1 MKYFDFTFP
10 TPAENLAGDE
20 ALMDLCENGL
30 EGEILRF
37 WEPQTPFVVLGYANQ
52 AAREV
57 NLEACKKEAIPVF
70 RRYSGG
76 GTVVQGPGCLNYSL
90 ILRIDGEYNRMF
102 ELKRHGFMPSV
113 AHPLRTISGTNS
125 FILELQAA
133 AILSLLN
140 TGVQILGHT
149 DLSLRNLKFSGNAQR
164 RLRNSLIFHGTFLLD
179 FDISLIEKLLPMP
192 SKQPRY
198 RENRSHADFLTN
210 LNLPAADVKLALRR
224 IWNAEEALTNVP
236 TEKVRELVSSRYS
249 RDEWNLKF

>member
-1 MKYFDFTFP
+1 MRPSWTCARTGWKAKPCAFG
-10 TPAENLAGDE
+10 TPE
-20 ALMDLCENGL
+20 
-30 EGEILRF
+30 
-37 WEPQTPFVVLGYANQ
+37 TPFVVLGYANQ

-57 NLEACKKEAIPVF
+57 NLEACKREGIPIL
-70 RRYSGG
+70 RRCSGG

-90 ILRIDGEYNRMF
+90 ILRVDGEYHEPF
-102 ELKRHGFMPSV
+102 ELIHHEFTSSV
-113 AHPLRTISGTNS
+113 TRPLRTIAGANKM
-125 FILELQAA
+125 ILLRQAA

-164 RLRNSLIFHGTFLLD
+164 RLRNCLIFHGTFLLN

-192 SKQPRY
+192 SKQPCY

-210 LNLPAADVKLALRR
+210 LKLPSAGVKLALRR
-224 IWNAEEALTNVP
+224 IWNAEDPLTNAP
-236 TEKVRELVSSRYS
+236 TDKIRDLVSARYS

>member
-10 TPAENLAGDE
+10 GPAENLAGDE

-57 NLEACKKEAIPVF
+57 NLEACKREGIPVF
-70 RRYSGG
+70 RRCSGG

-90 ILRIDGEYNRMF
+90 ILRIDGEHRDYF
-102 ELKRHGFMPSV
+102 ELSQRDSSS
-113 AHPLRTISGTNS
+113 AATHPFRTIAGTNQMA
-125 FILELQAA
+125 LMRQVA

-140 TGVQILGHT
+140 TEVQIQGHT
-149 DLSLRNLKFSGNAQR
+149 DLVLRNLKFSGNAQR
-164 RLRNSLIFHGTFLLD
+164 RLRNCLIFHGTFLLN

-192 SKQPRY
+192 SKQPCY

-210 LNLPAADVKLALRR
+210 LNLPATDVKQALRR
-224 IWNAEEALTNVP
+224 IWHAEEALTNVP
-236 TEKVRELVSSRYS
+236 TEKIRELVVTRYS

>member
-37 WEPQTPFVVLGYANQ
+37 WEPKTPFVVLGYANQ

-57 NLEACKKEAIPVF
+57 NLEACKREGIPVL
-70 RRYSGG
+70 RRCSGG

-90 ILRIDGEYNRMF
+90 ILRMDAG
-102 ELKRHGFMPSV
+102 
-113 AHPLRTISGTNS
+113 PLRSITGTNK
-125 FILELQAA
+125 FIMEQHVAA
-133 AILSLLN
+133 LGPLLK
-140 TGVQILGHT
+140 TGGQIQGHT
-149 DLSLRNLKFSGNAQR
+149 DLALTNLKFSGNAQR
-164 RLRNSLIFHGTFLLD
+164 RLRNCLIFHGTFLLN
-179 FDISLIEKLLPMP
+179 FNISLIEKLLPMP
-192 SKQPRY
+192 SKQPCY

-224 IWNAEEALTNVP
+224 IWNAEEALTIVP
-236 TEKVRELVSSRYS
+236 LEKINELVLSRYS

>member
-37 WEPQTPFVVLGYANQ
+37 WEPETPFVVLGYANQ

-57 NLEACKKEAIPVF
+57 NLEACRKAGIPVF
-70 RRYSGG
+70 RRCSGG

-90 ILRIDGEYNRMF
+90 ILRMDSG
-102 ELKRHGFMPSV
+102 
-113 AHPLRTISGTNS
+113 PLRSITGTNK
-125 FILELQAA
+125 FIMERHAVALEP
-133 AILSLLN
+133 LLKA
-140 TGVQILGHT
+140 GAQIQGHT
-149 DLSLRNLKFSGNAQR
+149 DLALRNLKFSGNAQR
-164 RLRNSLIFHGTFLLD
+164 RLKHCLIFHGTFLLN

-192 SKQPRY
+192 SKQPCY

-224 IWNAEEALTNVP
+224 IWNAEEALTIVP
-236 TEKVRELVSSRYS
+236 LEKINELVLSRYS
-249 RDEWNLKF
+249 QDEWNLKF

>member
-1 MKYFDFTFP
+1 MKYFDFTFA

-37 WEPQTPFVVLGYANQ
+37 WEPKTPFVVLGYANQ

-57 NLEACKKEAIPVF
+57 NLEACKKAGIPVF
-70 RRYSGG
+70 RRCSGG

-90 ILRIDGEYNRMF
+90 ILSRDAG
-102 ELKRHGFMPSV
+102 
-113 AHPLRTISGTNS
+113 PLRGITGTNK
-125 FILELQAA
+125 FIMERQVAALEP
-133 AILSLLN
+133 LLKA
-140 TGVQILGHT
+140 GAQIQGHT
-149 DLSLRNLKFSGNAQR
+149 DLALANLKFSGNAQR
-164 RLRNSLIFHGTFLLD
+164 RLRNCLIFHGTFLLN

-192 SKQPRY
+192 SKQPGY
-198 RENRSHADFLTN
+198 RENRSHSDFLAN

-224 IWNAEEALTNVP
+224 IWKAEEALTNIP
-236 TEKVRELVSSRYS
+236 TDRIRELVSARYS

>member
-37 WEPQTPFVVLGYANQ
+37 WEPQMPFVVLGYANQ

-57 NLEACKKEAIPVF
+57 NLEACKREGIPVL
-70 RRYSGG
+70 RRCSGG

-90 ILRIDGEYNRMF
+90 ILRINGEYHEPF
-102 ELKRHGFMPSV
+102 ELIHHEFTSSV
-113 AHPLRTISGTNS
+113 TRPLRTIAGANKM
-125 FILELQAA
+125 ILLRQAA

-149 DLSLRNLKFSGNAQR
+149 DLSIRNLKFSGNAQR
-164 RLRNSLIFHGTFLLD
+164 RLRNCLIFHGTFLLN

-192 SKQPRY
+192 SKQPCY

-210 LNLPAADVKLALRR
+210 LNLPAADVKMALRK
-224 IWNAEEALTNVP
+224 IWNAEQPLKNIP
-236 TEKVRELVSSRYS
+236 TEKIRELVSSRYS
-249 RDEWNLKF
+249 RDGWNLKF